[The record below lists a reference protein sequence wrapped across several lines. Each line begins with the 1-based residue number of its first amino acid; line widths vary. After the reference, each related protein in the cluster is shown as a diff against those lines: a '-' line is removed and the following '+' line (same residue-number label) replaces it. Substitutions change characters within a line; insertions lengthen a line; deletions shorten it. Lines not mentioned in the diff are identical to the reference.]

1 MARTGTMPD
10 DGDMTNTTD
19 TRSTKP
25 TLERSR
31 DDRVIAGV
39 AGGLG
44 TYLGTNPW
52 LFRFAFIVLTF
63 FGGLGILL
71 YLAAWLVIPDQGAD
85 TPIVGRW
92 VGNLDTA
99 DAGTIFG
106 IVLVVAAVLIV
117 LGQIANVSGT
127 LIVAL
132 VLFVIGFLLYRG
144 DLAPKRTG
152 DDPPSGDTM
161 NTETPDNES
170 SHDEPLAPAPAAT
183 IVESPPST
191 DGVDGDPP
199 TFEPPPPEP
208 EIMWEPPPR
217 PEPSFLGR
225 ITVAVGLI
233 VLASMALIDLAFT
246 AVSIEPVHYVA
257 TAVGIAGLGLLVGS
271 WVGRA
276 RWLII
281 IGVVLLPV
289 LWFTSFWPDDF
300 SFSAGETR
308 YAPIS
313 ASDVSSP
320 YELGMGQMTV
330 DLTALSTEELADI
343 GTIEASL
350 GMGELIVVIPEGT
363 GAVIDAQ
370 VGMGAVEG
378 PFDEAAGVGVEAT
391 RIVGPEPTSLVLRL
405 EVGAGVITIQ
415 RSFIEFEP
423 IPPPG
428 GFQGS
433 TP

>member
-1 MARTGTMPD
+1 MPD
-10 DGDMTNTTD
+10 DGDMTNSTD

-44 TYLGTNPW
+44 AYLGTNPW

-152 DDPPSGDTM
+152 GDPPSGDTM
-161 NTETPDNES
+161 NTDTPDTEPTS
-170 SHDEPLAPAPAAT
+170 DETVAAASTST
-183 IVESPPST
+183 IVESSTST
-191 DGVDGDPP
+191 DRVDRDPP
-199 TFEPPPPEP
+199 TFEPPPPKD
-208 EIMWEPPPR
+208 EIMWEPPPK
-217 PEPSFLGR
+217 PEPSILGR

-257 TAVGIAGLGLLVGS
+257 TAVAIAGLGLLVGS

-300 SFSAGETR
+300 SFSAGEVR
-308 YAPIS
+308 YTP
-313 ASDVSSP
+313 ASVVEVDTP
-320 YELGMGQMTV
+320 YDLGMGQMTI
-330 DLTALSTEELADI
+330 DLSGLSAEELAEV
-343 GTIEASL
+343 GLIEASL
-350 GMGELIVVIPEGT
+350 GMGEMIVRLPDDV
-363 GAVIDAQ
+363 GAIIEAD

-378 PFDEAAGVGVEAT
+378 PFDQAAGVGVEAR
-391 RIVGPEPTSLVLRL
+391 RIVGPEPTSVLIQA
-405 EVGAGVITIQ
+405 EVGAGVVTVQIA
-415 RSFIEFEP
+415 SIELQP
-423 IPPPG
+423 IPVPG
-428 GFQGS
+428 GFEGR
-433 TP
+433 TR